1 MAQSQIS
8 IFNPDNN
15 MYKKTAVVAG
25 GAGGVG
31 EGIVRALL
39 QADYKV
45 VVPARSEHKIVQ
57 LREYTADISTGE
69 LITFLGSVN
78 NEENAEKLKVFLH
91 NEVKYIDLAV
101 ASLGGWHQ
109 GFPIY
114 SYPLSDWNRILNDN
128 LTSHFL
134 AIKTLVPLLN
144 PREGFYVHINGFSAD
159 EQYPM
164 AGPVSMTAA
173 AQKSL
178 IQTLA
183 KELERTG
190 IQVHELLLGPMKTR
204 DRLKHG
210 LGQPDWYL
218 PEEIGQFIIDLV
230 NKPSHEKMLHY
241 LLSKDKS

>member
-1 MAQSQIS
+1 M
-8 IFNPDNN
+8 N
-15 MYKKTAVVAG
+15 KKTAVVAG

-39 QADYKV
+39 QANYRV
-45 VVPARSEHKIVQ
+45 VVPARSEPKIAR
-57 LREYTADISTGE
+57 LRKYTADIPTGE
-69 LITFLGSVN
+69 LITYLGSLN
-78 NEENAEKLKVFLH
+78 NEENADKLKLFLH
-91 NEVKYIDLAV
+91 SEVQQIDLAV

-109 GFPIY
+109 GFPVY
-114 SYPLSDWNRILNDN
+114 EYPLSDWNRILNDN

-144 PREGFYVHINGFSAD
+144 PQEGFYVHINGFSAD

-183 KELERTG
+183 KELEPTG

-204 DRLKHG
+204 DRMKHG
-210 LGQPDWYL
+210 YSQPDWYF
-218 PEEIGQFIIDLV
+218 PEEIGHYIIELV
-230 NKPSHEKMLHY
+230 SKQSHDTILHY